1 MRIILTR
8 RWKMTLLWMMIA
20 GVIVTYIA
28 GIATGIL
35 AVYIPLQHTLQQ
47 VPIAQQDSKQEES

>member
-1 MRIILTR
+1 MMFLYP
-8 RWKMTLLWMMIA
+8 MIA
-20 GVIVTYIA
+20 GVLISYLS

-47 VPIAQQDSKQEES
+47 VPIAQRDSKQEEKK